1 MDMELLTA
9 SYEDVIS
16 TLEDSNIEL
25 TRERDEQNEQL
36 VTLNAQVILCDVM
49 CCALYSAKL
58 YSTLLYSTL
67 VSNTLSMAPLNSFY
81 QNHFPTNVYPSETSY
96 PPTHTHTHTHS
107 PSSQPLIFLQYFPL
121 PFRYVNCN

>member
-36 VTLNAQVILCDVM
+36 FTLNAQVTLC
-49 CCALYSAKL
+49 
-58 YSTLLYSTL
+58 
-67 VSNTLSMAPLNSFY
+67 
-81 QNHFPTNVYPSETSY
+81 VYVC
-96 PPTHTHTHTHS
+96 
-107 PSSQPLIFLQYFPL
+107 I
-121 PFRYVNCN
+121 YVCICVCVCVCV

>member
-1 MDMELLTA
+1 MELLTA

-36 VTLNAQVILCDVM
+36 FTLNAQVIHVM
-49 CCALYSAKL
+49 SCGVYSTLL

-67 VSNTLSMAPLNSFY
+67 LYSILLYSTLLYSIL
-81 QNHFPTNVYPSETSY
+81 
-96 PPTHTHTHTHS
+96 
-107 PSSQPLIFLQYFPL
+107 L
-121 PFRYVNCN
+121 